1 MSPPTLI
8 SDIFDLIVDHLHD
21 QPKTLRAC
29 CLVSKEWV
37 TRARQ
42 HLFACVIFY
51 LDRQIK
57 SWMAAY
63 PDISN
68 SPACYVRTL
77 FVFDNVSIIAACES
91 PPTWLHQFCRV
102 KSFGMGDLGLIAH
115 PILVSFVQLHGF
127 SPTLTHLHI
136 FFLSTPLSEIVNLIC
151 SFPLLEVLIL
161 QGVTTQGDADERGT
175 PSTSPRLTGS
185 LHVLDLTP
193 SVIRGLLGFPNGLHF
208 AKIVASCPVEST
220 KSVVDL
226 ISSCSDTLESLT
238 VGFNSLSLFSFASV
252 VSKYLTPAVAP
263 RPLVLSEVVKLKDV
277 ELKCIGLNVQWIT
290 TTLRTAKPTNLR
302 KITISIT
309 SPDRLVNPVGEMVRR
324 EWRDVDYLL
333 DQLWASDSVLPEIM
347 YEESETANGL
357 GESVRSLL
365 PELASKGVVNPCTK

>member
-37 TRARQ
+37 TRARR

-102 KSFGMGDLGLIAH
+102 KSFGMGDLELIAD

-127 SPTLTHLHI
+127 SPTLHI
-136 FFLSTPLSEIVNLIC
+136 FFLSAPLSEIVNLIC
-151 SFPLLEVLIL
+151 SFPFSRFLFCKALPP
-161 QGVTTQGDADERGT
+161 RGT
-175 PSTSPRLTGS
+175 PMNVVPHRPHRDSLGPLTCSTLPPPSYVDYWDSQMVSISPRSWLRAP
-185 LHVLDLTP
+185 LNL
-193 SVIRGLLGFPNGLHF
+193 PN
-208 AKIVASCPVEST
+208 
-220 KSVVDL
+220 
-226 ISSCSDTLESLT
+226 
-238 VGFNSLSLFSFASV
+238 
-252 VSKYLTPAVAP
+252 
-263 RPLVLSEVVKLKDV
+263 R
-277 ELKCIGLNVQWIT
+277 
-290 TTLRTAKPTNLR
+290 
-302 KITISIT
+302 
-309 SPDRLVNPVGEMVRR
+309 
-324 EWRDVDYLL
+324 
-333 DQLWASDSVLPEIM
+333 
-347 YEESETANGL
+347 
-357 GESVRSLL
+357 
-365 PELASKGVVNPCTK
+365 

>member
-1 MSPPTLI
+1 MDGRLPGYFQLPRL
-8 SDIFDLIVDHLHD
+8 
-21 QPKTLRAC
+21 LRAHPLCLRQCFNHC
-29 CLVSKEWV
+29 CMRKP
-37 TRARQ
+37 A
-42 HLFACVIFY
+42 HLASPVLPCQIIWNGRPWTDRRSDSGIIRSATWIFTH
-51 LDRQIK
+51 
-57 SWMAAY
+57 
-63 PDISN
+63 PH
-68 SPACYVRTL
+68 
-77 FVFDNVSIIAACES
+77 
-91 PPTWLHQFCRV
+91 PP
-102 KSFGMGDLGLIAH
+102 
-115 PILVSFVQLHGF
+115 P
-127 SPTLTHLHI
+127 HI
-136 FFLSTPLSEIVNLIC
+136 FSIRTTFRNREPYLLL
-151 SFPLLEVLIL
+151 PLLEVLIL

-302 KITISIT
+302 KITITIT